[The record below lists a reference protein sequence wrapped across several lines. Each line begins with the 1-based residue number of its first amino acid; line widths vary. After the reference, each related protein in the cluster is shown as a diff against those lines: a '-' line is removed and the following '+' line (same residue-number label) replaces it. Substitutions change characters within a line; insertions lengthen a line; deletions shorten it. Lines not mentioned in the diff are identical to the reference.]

1 MSSDAGTP
9 LRAPVHVRIGR
20 DRNARLLAWVAT
32 WKREAAPY
40 MTLAAV
46 GLVLRLVAL
55 GSKPMHHDES
65 EHAWFAWRML
75 EGHGYSYDPVFHGPV
90 QFYLIGLAD
99 LLIGVGDYAARLPA
113 AVLGTIAVFLPF
125 FLRRQLGKV
134 AALTASVALCL
145 SPSYLYQSRF
155 AREDIHIATI
165 NLAILVVLI
174 RFFEAPRRWQP
185 IALLT
190 LLAVAFAT
198 KETTYIT
205 VFLLVLFFLGM
216 VVAEGLRERR
226 RGGRFLDGAVLRGAI
241 SFGARTWAWAASA
254 FLLVYTLLFST
265 FLTSPRGVREGLVGS
280 IHYWLSQQPVG
291 RGGQPWWYYVMPG
304 RPTSGRSSSSGS
316 PGSSSCCAAPP

>member
-1 MSSDAGTP
+1 
-9 LRAPVHVRIGR
+9 
-20 DRNARLLAWVAT
+20 
-32 WKREAAPY
+32 

-134 AALTASVALCL
+134 AALTALSRALPVAELPL
-145 SPSYLYQSRF
+145 
-155 AREDIHIATI
+155 
-165 NLAILVVLI
+165 
-174 RFFEAPRRWQP
+174 P
-185 IALLT
+185 IALRARRHPHRDDQPRDLGRPDSVLRSPPPVAADRIAHPPRGGVRDEGDDLHHRLPPRS
-190 LLAVAFAT
+190 LLPR
-198 KETTYIT
+198 
-205 VFLLVLFFLGM
+205 M

-226 RGGRFLDGAVLRGAI
+226 RGGRFLDGALSSRSSVLGHGRGLGHVDVPRRLTRR
-241 SFGARTWAWAASA
+241 FT
-254 FLLVYTLLFST
+254 T
-265 FLTSPRGVREGLVGS
+265 FRRNPGVRGGPFGS
-280 IHYWLSQQPVG
+280 IDYWL
-291 RGGQPWWYYVMPG
+291 
-304 RPTSGRSSSSGS
+304 
-316 PGSSSCCAAPP
+316 